1 PAEFHVNPVNYI
13 GNNHGTPFLLPNKCV
28 GDDEAITRQQKL
40 QISLNNRTFPDEAD
54 RKVSILNQNP
64 VSTGLRL
71 SYDEDER
78 NSSITSASGSLKDA
92 SSVFSSLS
100 NDTRRELDQQ
110 KQELDQFI
118 KSQEETMMKGVR
130 DIRQRHMAS
139 LLTALEKGVVR
150 KLHEKDLELQTVTRK
165 NKELVESVKQVTN
178 EAQNWCYMA
187 KCNESVINILKTN
200 LQQAMQN
207 SNRGKEGLG
216 ESNVDDAAS
225 CIDPNNYLGVAGG
238 SGRSASV
245 KKDMMCKSCKEKQ
258 LNEGG
263 NSLGL
268 GVVQNSRG
276 VCLSWLSLR
285 IEKRGPTLLGE
296 TFVAR
301 EATFWHV
308 EDPGKRP
315 GNSIAHLLARLA
327 LNLGG
332 TLLMYP

>member
-1 PAEFHVNPVNYI
+1 MFRGNNSNTAAPPLLDNHFLYPADMSNQLQPCSNLPAEFHVNPVNYI

-258 LNEGG
+258 
-263 NSLGL
+263 
-268 GVVQNSRG
+268 V
-276 VCLSWLSLR
+276 
-285 IEKRGPTLLGE
+285 
-296 TFVAR
+296 
-301 EATFWHV
+301 
-308 EDPGKRP
+308 
-315 GNSIAHLLARLA
+315 SI
-327 LNLGG
+327 
-332 TLLMYP
+332 LLMPCRHLCLCKECEGFVSVCPVCQMIATASFEVYLS

>member
-1 PAEFHVNPVNYI
+1 MFRGNNGNTAAPPLLDNHFLYPADMSNQLQSCGNLPAEFHANPVNYI

-28 GDDEAITRQQKL
+28 RDDEAITRQQKL

-71 SYDEDER
+71 SYDDDER
-78 NSSITSASGSLKDA
+78 NSSITSGSGSLTAA

-100 NDTRRELDQQ
+100 NDIRRELDQQ
-110 KQELDQFI
+110 KEEVDQFI

-130 DIRQRHMAS
+130 DIQQRHMAS
-139 LLTALEKGVVR
+139 FLTALEKGVVR
-150 KLHEKDLELQTVTRK
+150 KLHEKDLELQTVTHK
-165 NKELVESVKQVTN
+165 NKELIESVKQVTN

-238 SGRSASV
+238 SGRSGSV
-245 KKDMMCKSCKEKQ
+245 KKDMMCKSCKAKQ
-258 LNEGG
+258 MITTASFE
-263 NSLGL
+263 
-268 GVVQNSRG
+268 VY
-276 VCLSWLSLR
+276 LS
-285 IEKRGPTLLGE
+285 
-296 TFVAR
+296 
-301 EATFWHV
+301 
-308 EDPGKRP
+308 
-315 GNSIAHLLARLA
+315 
-327 LNLGG
+327 
-332 TLLMYP
+332 